1 MEYNNAR
8 DRLIIVGSGN
18 VALNIYKI
26 ASLLDYDISV
36 IDNRAETLT
45 RERFPEASELLLG
58 DIVELLEAYE
68 ITDTTSI
75 VLVSYNHEF
84 DEPALWAV
92 IKSPARYIGVM
103 GNKRKVNRYFN
114 NLKLMDIA
122 DRFIEKVHLP
132 IGLDL
137 GGQLAAEIALAAVA
151 EIQAVKYRR
160 SGGFI
165 IIKQVNEVM
174 VKYNE
179 LF

>member
-1 MEYNNAR
+1 MECTHTR
-8 DRLIIVGSGN
+8 EKLIIVGSGN

-36 IDNRAETLT
+36 IDNKAETLT

-58 DIVELLEAYE
+58 DIVELLGVYE
-68 ITDTTSI
+68 ISDTTSI
-75 VLVSYNHEF
+75 VLVTHNHQF
-84 DEPALWAV
+84 DEPALQTI

-103 GNKRKVNRYFN
+103 GNKRKVNTYFN
-114 NLKLMDIA
+114 TLQLMGIA
-122 DRFIEKVHLP
+122 DELIEKVHLP

-151 EIQAVKYRR
+151 EIQAVKYGR
-160 SGGFI
+160 SGGSI
-165 IIKQVNEVM
+165 IIKQANSE
-174 VKYNE
+174 KEKHDE